1 MNLSEIFK
9 ESFSFSIQNWK
20 KLLIIGVLLFIPSF
34 FGTLYHQYQNSNVI
48 LFVISAILAII
59 FGLIVEGYTLS
70 VIGDTIKG
78 SDLIPD
84 ITLKTNFIGGLKV
97 LVVEIVYAIILAII
111 FAIILAITGSLKLL
125 PALVTTTPT
134 ATANMTAAANP
145 AVNTVAAAL
154 PTAGPLVFVGLVL
167 IAIIAIIA
175 MFFMV
180 ISTCRLAKTDSIKDA
195 LSWSGIIGDIKAIG
209 VGRLIGWY
217 ILLIIIVFV
226 ITFIV
231 GIIAG
236 LIAVIP
242 IVGAIIS
249 AIILALLLAP
259 FLVLFS
265 SRAMGLLYADA

>member
-34 FGTLYHQYQNSNVI
+34 FGTLYQQYQSSNVI
-48 LFVISAILAII
+48 LFAIAAILALI

-84 ITLKTNFIGGLKV
+84 IALKNNFIGGLKV
-97 LVVEIVYAIILAII
+97 LVVEIVYAIILAIV

-125 PALVTTTPT
+125 SALVSTTPT
-134 ATANMTAAANP
+134 ATANMTAANP
-145 AVNTVAAAL
+145 AVNTVVAAL

-175 MFFMV
+175 MFFIV

-195 LSWSGIIGDIKAIG
+195 LSWSGITGDIKAIG

-242 IVGAIIS
+242 IVGSIIS

>member
-34 FGTLYHQYQNSNVI
+34 FGTLYQQYQNSNVI
-48 LFVISAILAII
+48 LFFISAILAII

-84 ITLKTNFIGGLKV
+84 ITLKNNFIGGLKV

-231 GIIAG
+231 GIIAA
-236 LIAVIP
+236 LIAIIP